1 MRTNLDLTPFLRS
14 SVGFDRVFDLLE
26 SSAGEDR
33 GELARLRRR
42 QDGDERH
49 RVNVTGANPINGLLT
64 IELDRD
70 VPEAMKPRRIA
81 IGTDSILPEPQK
93 QIARSLRFRR
103 PRAPGCRSSICK
115 ATLNKRKSW

>member
-42 QDGDERH
+42 QDRD
-49 RVNVTGANPINGLLT
+49 
-64 IELDRD
+64 DRD
-70 VPEAMKPRRIA
+70 RHQCDRSEPHQRAPQQRTGPGRARSDEATADRYWYRLDTTRAPEADRTEPPFQTTA
-81 IGTDSILPEPQK
+81 GTRL
-93 QIARSLRFRR
+93 
-103 PRAPGCRSSICK
+103 
-115 ATLNKRKSW
+115 